1 MTSVPFTCNLD
12 CGGGCP
18 LLAIVKDGKVTKVI
32 DNPDAGGY
40 IKGCV
45 RGYQAHRVQNAT
57 DRLTKPLIR
66 IGPRGS
72 GEFKEATWDEALD
85 LVAEKLAEVK
95 EKHGNEAI
103 LNLGGSGAIMS
114 VLHNTKRV
122 ATRFLNLFGGATGR
136 WLGYS
141 SAANMFTLP
150 YLLGTVEAGFDPAT
164 LKYSNLI
171 VLWGSNV
178 VDNRFGSATESWI
191 RDAKKR
197 GVKVIT
203 IDPRA
208 TNTVKTLGD
217 QWIKVLPGT
226 DTALMM
232 AVLNVLIKKKLVDR
246 DYVQKYTY
254 GFKELED
261 HILGLDDGVDKTPE
275 WAEGVCGTQSETI
288 RQLALEYGNAK
299 PACLITGLSIQRVM
313 GGEEAVRMAV
323 SLQAATGNIGVK
335 GGSSGGYFSNMLP
348 SPRVG
353 ALDVMPNPVKA
364 TIPTYEWADAVI
376 QGKNGGYPVDIKFI
390 YVLGTNYLNQGSDI
404 QKNKEAFEKAEF
416 SVIHERFMTA
426 TALHCDVVFPASTSF
441 ERTDVMKGGG
451 NFLLYSKQVVP
462 MLSGVKHDYE
472 VLCEL
477 AERLGF
483 KDEFTEGKTTEE
495 WLDQFIAESEIVDV
509 DDFKKTG
516 IYLGKE
522 QERTAFTDFIDDP
535 LCHPLKTPSG
545 KIQLYS
551 EEFAMKG
558 GSQVP
563 EFKQIKSN
571 PDYPLNL
578 VTPKSRYRTHSQNYN
593 IKWFRDMDPQ
603 KLWISPVDAEE
614 REIQDGQMILISSPQ
629 GKIRIKAYVTED
641 IMPGV
646 VCLLEGAWPK
656 YVDDIEV
663 QGSANAVIS
672 TKPTLPSHGSRTH
685 SVLVQVEKA

>member
-1 MTSVPFTCNLD
+1 MTGVPFSCNLD

-18 LLAIVKDGKVTKVI
+18 LLAFVEDGKVTKVI
-32 DNPDAGGY
+32 DNPAGGEY
-40 IKGCV
+40 IKGCI
-45 RGYQAHRVQNAT
+45 RGYQSPHIQNAP

-66 IGPRGS
+66 TGPRGS
-72 GEFKEATWDEALD
+72 GEFREASWNEALD

-114 VLHNTKRV
+114 VLHNTKRL
-122 ATRFLNLFGGATGR
+122 ANRFLHLFGGATGR

-150 YLLGTVEAGFDPAT
+150 YLLGTVQAGFDSAT

-171 VLWGSNV
+171 ILWGSNV

-191 RDAKKR
+191 KDAKKR

-203 IDPRA
+203 IDPRV
-208 TNTVKTLGD
+208 TNTVRTLGD

-232 AVLNVLIKKKLVDR
+232 AVLNVLIKEDLVDR
-246 DYVQKYTY
+246 SYIAKYVY
-254 GFKELED
+254 GFKDLEA
-261 HILGLDDGVDKTPE
+261 HILGLDDGVDKTPD
-275 WAEGVCGTQSETI
+275 WAEGMCGTPSETI

-299 PACLITGLSIQRVM
+299 PACLITGLAIQRVI

-323 SLQAATGNIGVK
+323 SLQAATGNIGVR
-335 GGSSGGYFSNMLP
+335 GGSSGGYFSSMLP
-348 SPRVG
+348 SLRVG
-353 ALDVMPNPVKA
+353 ALEIMSNPVKA
-364 TIPTYEWADAVI
+364 TVPTYEWADAVI
-376 QGKNGGYPVDIKFI
+376 QGKKGGYPVDIKFI

-404 QKNKEAFEKAEF
+404 KKNKEAFSKAEF
-416 SVIHERFMTA
+416 SVAHERFMTA
-426 TALHCDVVFPASTSF
+426 TALHCDVVFPVSTSF

-462 MLSGVKHDYE
+462 KLTGVKHDYE
-472 VLCEL
+472 ILCEL

-483 KDEFTEGKTTEE
+483 QEEFTEGKTEEE
-495 WLDQFIAESEIVDV
+495 WLDHFIAESEIEDIAG
-509 DDFKKTG
+509 FKEKG
-516 IYLGKE
+516 IYLGKK
-522 QERTAFTDFIDDP
+522 QERVAFTDFIVDP
-535 LCHPLKTPSG
+535 VKHALNTPSS

-558 GSQVP
+558 GSPIP
-563 EFKQIKSN
+563 EFRPSKPN
-571 PDYPLNL
+571 PDYPLSL

-593 IKWFRDMDPQ
+593 IKWFSEMDPQ
-603 KLWISPVDAEE
+603 KLWINPVDAKE
-614 REIQDGQMILISSPQ
+614 RTIEDGQLILISSPQ
-629 GKIRIKAYVTED
+629 GKIRIEAFVTED
-641 IMPGV
+641 IIPGV

-656 YVDDIEV
+656 YEGDIEV
-663 QGSANAVIS
+663 QGSANAVTS
-672 TKPTLPSHGSRTH
+672 TRPTLPSHGSRTH
-685 SVLVQVEKA
+685 TVHVQIEKA

>member
-1 MTSVPFTCNLD
+1 MIGVPFTCNLD

-18 LLAIVKDGKVTKVI
+18 LLAFVENGKVTKVI
-32 DNPDAGGY
+32 DNPAGGEY
-40 IKGCV
+40 IKGCI
-45 RGYQAHRVQNAT
+45 RGYQSPHIQNAP

-66 IGPRGS
+66 KGPRGS
-72 GEFKEATWDEALD
+72 GEFREASWEEALD

-114 VLHNTKRV
+114 VLHNTSRLAK
-122 ATRFLNLFGGATGR
+122 RFLHLFGGATGR

-150 YLLGTVEAGFDPAT
+150 YLLGTVEVGFDPAS

-232 AVLNVLIKKKLVDR
+232 AVLNVLIKEDLVDR
-246 DYVQKYTY
+246 AYVQKYIY
-254 GFKELED
+254 GFKELEN

-275 WAEGVCGTQSETI
+275 WAEGVCGTPSETI
-288 RQLALEYGNAK
+288 RQLAFEYGNAK
-299 PACLITGLSIQRVM
+299 PACLMTGLAIQRVI

-323 SLQAATGNIGVK
+323 SLQATTGNIGVK
-335 GGSSGGYFSNMLP
+335 GGSSGGYFSSMLP
-348 SPRVG
+348 SLRVG
-353 ALDVMPNPVKA
+353 ALDTMPNPVKD
-364 TIPTYEWADAVI
+364 TVPTYEWADAII
-376 QGKNGGYPVDIKFI
+376 QGKKGGYPSDIKFI

-404 QKNKEAFEKAEF
+404 KKNIEAFEKAEF
-416 SVIHERFMTA
+416 SVAHERFLTA
-426 TALHCDVVFPASTSF
+426 TALHCDVVFPVSTSF

-462 MLSGVKHDYE
+462 KLTGVKHDYE
-472 VLCEL
+472 ILCEL

-483 KDEFTEGKTTEE
+483 LERFTEGRTEEE
-495 WLDQFIAESEIVDV
+495 WLDHFISGSEIENIDQ
-509 DDFKKTG
+509 FKEKG

-522 QERTAFTDFIDDP
+522 QERVAFTDFIEDP
-535 LCHPLKTPSG
+535 VKHGLNTPSG

-558 GSQVP
+558 GSSVP
-563 EFKQIKSN
+563 EFRPSKPN

-593 IKWFRDMDPQ
+593 IKWFREMDPQ
-603 KLWISPVDAEE
+603 KLWINPEDAAE
-614 REIQDGQMILISSPQ
+614 REIEDGQKSLISSPQ
-629 GKIRIKAYVTED
+629 GKIRIEAYVTED

-646 VCLLEGAWPK
+646 VCLHEGAWPK
-656 YVDDIEV
+656 YVDDVEV
-663 QGSANAVIS
+663 QGSANAVTS

-685 SVLVQVEKA
+685 SVRVQVEKS

>member
-1 MTSVPFTCNLD
+1 MTGVPFSCNLD

-18 LLAIVKDGKVTKVI
+18 LLAFVEDGKVTKVI
-32 DNPDAGGY
+32 DNPAGGEY
-40 IKGCV
+40 IKGCI
-45 RGYQAHRVQNAT
+45 RGYQSPHIQNAP

-66 IGPRGS
+66 TGPRGS
-72 GEFKEATWDEALD
+72 GEFREASWNEALD

-114 VLHNTKRV
+114 VLHNTKRL
-122 ATRFLNLFGGATGR
+122 ANRFLHLFGGATGR

-150 YLLGTVEAGFDPAT
+150 YLLGTVQAGFDSAT

-171 VLWGSNV
+171 ILWGSNV

-191 RDAKKR
+191 KDAKKR

-203 IDPRA
+203 IDPRV
-208 TNTVKTLGD
+208 TNTVRTLGD

-232 AVLNVLIKKKLVDR
+232 AVLNVLIKEDLVDR
-246 DYVQKYTY
+246 SYIAKYVY
-254 GFKELED
+254 GFKDLEA
-261 HILGLDDGVDKTPE
+261 HILGLDDGVDKTPD
-275 WAEGVCGTQSETI
+275 WAEGMCGTPSETI

-299 PACLITGLSIQRVM
+299 PACLITGLAIQRVI

-323 SLQAATGNIGVK
+323 SLQAATGNIGVR
-335 GGSSGGYFSNMLP
+335 GGSSGGYFSSMLP
-348 SPRVG
+348 SLRVG
-353 ALDVMPNPVKA
+353 ALEIMSNPVKA
-364 TIPTYEWADAVI
+364 TVPTYEWADAVI
-376 QGKNGGYPVDIKFI
+376 QGKKGGYPVDIKFI

-404 QKNKEAFEKAEF
+404 KKNKEAFSKAEF
-416 SVIHERFMTA
+416 SVAHERFMTA
-426 TALHCDVVFPASTSF
+426 TALHCDVVFPVSTSF

-462 MLSGVKHDYE
+462 KLTGVKHDYE
-472 VLCEL
+472 ILCEL

-483 KDEFTEGKTTEE
+483 QEEFTEGKTEEE
-495 WLDQFIAESEIVDV
+495 WLDHFIAESEIEDIAG
-509 DDFKKTG
+509 FKEKG

-522 QERTAFTDFIDDP
+522 QERVAFTDFIVDP
-535 LCHPLKTPSG
+535 VKHALNTPSS

-558 GSQVP
+558 GSPIP
-563 EFKQIKSN
+563 EFRPSKPN
-571 PDYPLNL
+571 PDYPLSL

-593 IKWFRDMDPQ
+593 IKWFSEMDPQ
-603 KLWISPVDAEE
+603 KLWINPVDAKE
-614 REIQDGQMILISSPQ
+614 RTIEDGQLILISSPQ
-629 GKIRIKAYVTED
+629 GKIRIEAFVTED

-656 YVDDIEV
+656 YEGDIEV
-663 QGSANAVIS
+663 QGSANAVTS
-672 TKPTLPSHGSRTH
+672 TRPTLPSHGSRTH
-685 SVLVQVEKA
+685 TVHVQIEKA

>member
-1 MTSVPFTCNLD
+1 MTGVPFTCNLD

-18 LLAIVKDGKVTKVI
+18 LLAFVEDGKVTKVI
-32 DNPDAGGY
+32 DNPTGGEY
-40 IKGCV
+40 IKGCI
-45 RGYQAHRVQNAT
+45 RGYQSPHIQNAP

-66 IGPRGS
+66 TGPRGS
-72 GEFKEATWDEALD
+72 GEFREATWKEALD
-85 LVAEKLAEVK
+85 LVAEKLVEVK

-114 VLHNTKRV
+114 VLHNTARLAK
-122 ATRFLNLFGGATGR
+122 RFLHLFGGATGR

-150 YLLGTVEAGFDPAT
+150 YMLGTVQVGFDPAT
-164 LKYSNLI
+164 LKYSELI
-171 VLWGSNV
+171 ILWGSNV

-197 GVKVIT
+197 GIKVIT

-232 AVLNVLIKKKLVDR
+232 AVLNVLIKEDLVDR
-246 DYVQKYTY
+246 KYIEKYVY

-275 WAEGVCGTQSETI
+275 WAQEVCGTPAETI

-299 PACLITGLSIQRVM
+299 PACLITGLAIQRVI
-313 GGEEAVRMAV
+313 GGEEVVRMEV
-323 SLQAATGNIGVK
+323 SLQAATGNTGVK

-348 SPRVG
+348 SLKVG
-353 ALDVMPNPVKA
+353 ALDTMPNPVKA
-364 TIPTYEWADAVI
+364 TVPTYEWADAII
-376 QGKNGGYPVDIKFI
+376 QGRKGGYPCDIKFI

-404 QKNKEAFEKAEF
+404 KKNIKAFNKAEF
-416 SVIHERFMTA
+416 SVAHERFMTP
-426 TALHCDVVFPASTSF
+426 TALHCDVVFPVSTSF
-441 ERTDVMKGGG
+441 ERTDLMKGGG

-462 MLSGVKHDYE
+462 KLAGVKHDYE
-472 VLCEL
+472 ILCEL
-477 AERLGF
+477 ADRLGF
-483 KDEFTEGKTTEE
+483 LEEFTEGRTVEE
-495 WLDQFIAESEIVDV
+495 WLDHFIAESDIKDV
-509 DDFKKTG
+509 DAFKETG
-516 IYLGKE
+516 IYLGKD
-522 QERTAFTDFIDDP
+522 QERTAFTEFIEDP
-535 LCHPLKTPSG
+535 EKHPLNTPSG

-558 GSQVP
+558 ASP
-563 EFKQIKSN
+563 IPSLRAAKPNSE
-571 PDYPLNL
+571 YPLRL
-578 VTPKSRYRTHSQNYN
+578 VTPKSRYRTHSQNHN
-593 IKWFRDMDPQ
+593 IKWFQEMDPQ
-603 KLWISPVDAEE
+603 KLWINPVDAEV
-614 REIQDGQMILISSPQ
+614 RGILDGEMIIISSPQ
-629 GKIRIKAYVTED
+629 GKIRIISFVTED

-656 YVDDIEV
+656 YEGDIEV
-663 QGSANAVIS
+663 MGSANEVTS

-685 SVLVQVEKA
+685 TVHVQIKKA

>member
-1 MTSVPFTCNLD
+1 MTGVPFSCNLD

-18 LLAIVKDGKVTKVI
+18 LLAFVEDGKVTKVI
-32 DNPDAGGY
+32 DNPAGGEY
-40 IKGCV
+40 IKGCI
-45 RGYQAHRVQNAT
+45 RGYQSPHIQNAP

-66 IGPRGS
+66 TGPRGS
-72 GEFKEATWDEALD
+72 GEFREASWNEALD
-85 LVAEKLAEVK
+85 LVAEKIAEVK

-114 VLHNTKRV
+114 VLHNTKRL
-122 ATRFLNLFGGATGR
+122 ANRFLHLFGGATGR

-150 YLLGTVEAGFDPAT
+150 YLLGTVQAGFDSAT

-171 VLWGSNV
+171 ILWGSNV

-191 RDAKKR
+191 KDAKKR

-203 IDPRA
+203 IDPRV
-208 TNTVKTLGD
+208 TNTVRTLGD

-232 AVLNVLIKKKLVDR
+232 AVLNVLIKEDLVDR
-246 DYVQKYTY
+246 SYIAKYVY
-254 GFKELED
+254 GFKDLEA
-261 HILGLDDGVDKTPE
+261 HILGLDDGVDKTPD
-275 WAEGVCGTQSETI
+275 WAEGMCGTPSETI

-299 PACLITGLSIQRVM
+299 PACLITGLAIQRVI

-323 SLQAATGNIGVK
+323 SLQAATGNIGVR
-335 GGSSGGYFSNMLP
+335 GGSSGGYFSSMLP
-348 SPRVG
+348 SLRVG
-353 ALDVMPNPVKA
+353 ALEIMSNPVKA
-364 TIPTYEWADAVI
+364 TVPTYEWADAVI
-376 QGKNGGYPVDIKFI
+376 QGKKGGYPVDIKFI

-404 QKNKEAFEKAEF
+404 KKNKEAFSKAEF
-416 SVIHERFMTA
+416 SVAHERFMTA
-426 TALHCDVVFPASTSF
+426 TALHCDVVFPVSTSF

-462 MLSGVKHDYE
+462 KLTGVKHDYE
-472 VLCEL
+472 ILCEL

-483 KDEFTEGKTTEE
+483 QEEFTEGKTEEE
-495 WLDQFIAESEIVDV
+495 WLDHFIAESEIEDIAG
-509 DDFKKTG
+509 FKEKG

-522 QERTAFTDFIDDP
+522 QERVAFTDFIVDP
-535 LCHPLKTPSG
+535 VKHALNTPSS

-558 GSQVP
+558 GSPIP
-563 EFKQIKSN
+563 EFRPSKPN
-571 PDYPLNL
+571 PDYPLSL

-593 IKWFRDMDPQ
+593 IKWFSEMDPQ
-603 KLWISPVDAEE
+603 KLWINPVDAKE
-614 REIQDGQMILISSPQ
+614 RTIEDGQLILISSPQ
-629 GKIRIKAYVTED
+629 GKIRIEAFVTED
-641 IMPGV
+641 IIPGV

-656 YVDDIEV
+656 YEGDIEV
-663 QGSANAVIS
+663 QGSANAVTS
-672 TKPTLPSHGSRTH
+672 TRPTLPSHGSRTH
-685 SVLVQVEKA
+685 TVHVQIEKA

>member
-1 MTSVPFTCNLD
+1 MTGIPFTCNLD

-18 LLAIVKDGKVTKVI
+18 LLAIVKDGKVSKVI
-32 DNPDAGGY
+32 DNPAGGEY

-45 RGYQAHRVQNAT
+45 RGYQSHRIQNAP

-66 IGPRGS
+66 TGPRGS
-72 GEFKEATWDEALD
+72 GEFKEVTWKEALD
-85 LVAEKLAEVK
+85 LVAEKLSEVK

-114 VLHNTKRV
+114 VLHNTKRL
-122 ATRFLNLFGGATGR
+122 ANRFLHLFGGATGR

-150 YLLGTVEAGFDPAT
+150 YLLGTVQAGFDPAS
-164 LKYSNLI
+164 LKHSNLI
-171 VLWGSNV
+171 ILWGSNV

-191 RDAKKR
+191 RDAKRR

-232 AVLNVLIKKKLVDR
+232 AVLNVLIKEDLVDR
-246 DYVQKYTY
+246 AYIEKYVY
-254 GFKELED
+254 GFKELEN

-275 WAEGVCGTQSETI
+275 WAEKVCGTPSETI
-288 RQLALEYGNAK
+288 MQLALEYGNAK
-299 PACLITGLSIQRVM
+299 PTCLITGLAIQRVI

-348 SPRVG
+348 SMKVG
-353 ALDVMPNPVKA
+353 AIDTMPNPVKA
-364 TIPTYEWADAVI
+364 TVPTYEWADAII
-376 QGKNGGYPVDIKFI
+376 QGKKGGYPVDIKFV

-404 QKNKEAFEKAEF
+404 KKNKEAFEKADF
-416 SVIHERFMTA
+416 SVAHERFMTA
-426 TALHCDVVFPASTSF
+426 TALHCDVVFPVSTSF

-462 MLSGVKHDYE
+462 KLDGVKHDYE
-472 VLCEL
+472 ILCQL
-477 AERLGF
+477 AERLGIIE
-483 KDEFTEGKTTEE
+483 EFTEGKTEAE
-495 WLDQFIAESEIVDV
+495 WIDQFIAESEIEDV
-509 DDFKKTG
+509 EEFKEKG

-522 QERTAFTDFIDDP
+522 QERGAFTDFIEDP
-535 LCHPLKTPSG
+535 DKYPLDTPSG

-558 GSQVP
+558 ASP
-563 EFKQIKSN
+563 IPTLRSIKPNTEN
-571 PDYPLNL
+571 PLRL

-593 IKWFRDMDPQ
+593 IKWFQEMDPQ
-603 KLWISPVDAEE
+603 KLWINPVDAVE
-614 REIQDGQMILISSPQ
+614 RGIIDGERVLISSPQ
-629 GKIRIKAYVTED
+629 GKIRIEAFVTED

-656 YVDDIEV
+656 YEDDIEV
-663 QGSANAVIS
+663 QGSANAFTS
-672 TKPTLPSHGSRTH
+672 TRPTLPSHGSRTH
-685 SVLVQVEKA
+685 TVYVQVKKA